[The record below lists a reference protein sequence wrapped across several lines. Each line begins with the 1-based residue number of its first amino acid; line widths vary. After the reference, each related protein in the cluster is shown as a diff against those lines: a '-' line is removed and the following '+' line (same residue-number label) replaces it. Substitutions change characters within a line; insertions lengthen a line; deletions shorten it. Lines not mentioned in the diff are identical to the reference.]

1 MYLIPRLIGVGVYTL
16 ILNIICFSINI
27 MKEKYLSK
35 WIKVYILLLSIMA
48 FLYVPSEGADLYR
61 LFPVMHIYTSMSPD
75 ALKDTMI
82 NTSTPGVPLYYYLI
96 GKLGVD
102 GLLPGITALLTYTLI
117 FSILLKCYK
126 KIESRKKDV
135 VLILFLFMSRGLF
148 QVTISNIRTVLA
160 IAIVAWCIYTEIDL
174 KRSIIKN
181 IIFYLIAASLHVMGQ
196 FMIFLRIIL
205 LLFEKRETKIDKF
218 MKIAF
223 SIGSIIVTMSYG
235 SSYVE
240 AFLDKGERYITGGQ
254 LGEGYFYFWEALLS
268 IISIILLLYLINRV
282 KIYKDKSPV
291 KNNRFVSK
299 RILNFLSVIAIFN
312 LGIIFFEFNLGFRL
326 SFFIMMLNIP
336 IGLYCLKC
344 TEGSREY
351 IKVKNSL
358 LIISLIMLIISV
370 TRGDLCSLK
379 FF

>member
-1 MYLIPRLIGVGVYTL
+1 
-16 ILNIICFSINI
+16 
-27 MKEKYLSK
+27 
-35 WIKVYILLLSIMA
+35 
-48 FLYVPSEGADLYR
+48 
-61 LFPVMHIYTSMSPD
+61 
-75 ALKDTMI
+75 
-82 NTSTPGVPLYYYLI
+82 
-96 GKLGVD
+96 
-102 GLLPGITALLTYTLI
+102 
-117 FSILLKCYK
+117 
-126 KIESRKKDV
+126 
-135 VLILFLFMSRGLF
+135 MSRGLF

-196 FMIFLRIIL
+196 FMILLRIIL

>member
-1 MYLIPRLIGVGVYTL
+1 MYLISRLIGVGVYTL
-16 ILNIICFSINI
+16 ILIIICLSINI
-27 MKEKYLSK
+27 TKEKYLSK

-61 LFPVMHIYTSMSPD
+61 LFPIMDIYTSMSPN
-75 ALKDTMI
+75 ALKDAMI
-82 NTSTPGVPLYYYLI
+82 NSATPGVPLYYRLI
-96 GKLGVD
+96 GKLGID
-102 GLLPGITALLTYTLI
+102 GLLPGITALLTHTLI
-117 FSILLKCYK
+117 FSILLNCYK

-148 QVTISNIRTVLA
+148 QVTISNIRTVLS

-181 IIFYLIAASLHVMGQ
+181 SIFYLIAASLHVMGQ
-196 FMIFLRIIL
+196 FMMVLRIIL
-205 LLFEKRETKIDKF
+205 LLFEKRKKIDKF
-218 MKIAF
+218 MNIVF
-223 SIGSIIVTMSYG
+223 SIGTIIVIISYG

-240 AFLDKGERYITGGQ
+240 KFLDKGERYIIGGQ
-254 LGEGYFYFWEALLS
+254 LGETYFYFWEALLS
-268 IISIILLLYLINRV
+268 VISIILLLYLINRV

-299 RILNFLSVIAIFN
+299 RILNILSVIAVCN
-312 LGIIFFEFNLGFRL
+312 LGIIFFEFNFGFRL
-326 SFFIMMLNIP
+326 SFFITMLNIP

-344 TEGSREY
+344 TEGLREY
-351 IKVKNSL
+351 IKVKNNL